1 MRRRR
6 VREVRTVASRERSGG
21 HWPKGERYPSGVSL
35 LPIRVYGDPVL
46 NEVTTEVEN
55 IDGQIK
61 ALAESMIETMYD
73 APGVGLAANQ
83 IGVQKRMFVY
93 DQGEGDGAYV
103 VINPTI
109 VETEGEW
116 TFHEGCLSVPGLGW
130 DITRANAVHL
140 TGYDLDGN
148 EIDIQTDEYE
158 GRIFQHEMD
167 HLNGVLL
174 IERLDA
180 DQRREAKILL
190 REQRALI
197 AANDPDGLHRLF
209 GD

>member
-1 MRRRR
+1 MVVSRAADGSQSALG
-6 VREVRTVASRERSGG
+6 TVGAGV
-21 HWPKGERYPSGVSL
+21 ERYRRGVSI
-35 LPIRVYGDPVL
+35 LPIRFYGDPVL
-46 NEVTTEVEN
+46 NEVTTEIDD
-55 IDGQIK
+55 IDGRIA
-61 ALAESMIETMYD
+61 ALAESMIETMYE

-93 DQGEGDGAYV
+93 DQGEGDGAFV

-109 VETEGEW
+109 VETDGEW
-116 TFHEGCLSVPGLGW
+116 TFQEGCLSVPGLSW
-130 DITRANAVHL
+130 DITRANSVHL
-140 TGYDLDGN
+140 IGYDLEGN
-148 EIDIQTDEYE
+148 ELDIQTDEYE

-167 HLNGVLL
+167 HLNGMLL

-190 REQRALI
+190 REQRLQV

-209 GD
+209 GE

>member
-1 MRRRR
+1 MQ
-6 VREVRTVASRERSGG
+6 VTSRCRGAGSN
-21 HWPKGERYPSGVSL
+21 WPKGERYRGEVSL

-61 ALAESMIETMYD
+61 TLAESMIETMYD

-93 DQGEGDGAYV
+93 DQGEGDGAFV

-109 VETEGEW
+109 VETDGEW
-116 TFHEGCLSVPGLGW
+116 TFHEGCLSVPGLSW

-158 GRIFQHEMD
+158 GRILQHEMD
-167 HLNGVLL
+167 HLDGVLL